1 MTLTT
6 EQIKELINKFINS
19 KAYRSLNDMQ
29 KHITFLDIFKKTR
42 KETYHS
48 DIIAWII
55 ENDEFNTLSETPV
68 QLILKQAKASYNGS
82 DDCIKNN
89 LKSLCRKQITF
100 SEVKADREVTTSSD
114 DEDGRADIVVT
125 ANLNLSVDSKSEI
138 RIIIENKIDSKEGVN
153 QCKKYADFFDDENNV
168 ENKRFLNVYIFLAP
182 YKPDKLS
189 SEKFISITYQEL
201 LDSVLYPIAKYKT
214 EHGGSSLYLREYIN
228 TITSLKTNN
237 ILAMSDECRELLKSL
252 FDNNKAIFDAFIDI
266 ALEKNPIYSAER
278 IKAALN
284 DEYKITYQGK
294 SETVKGQ
301 TNLAVAIARHLVTI
315 FSDSNALI
323 SEFGELS
330 FTGKLEKYYLMK
342 RVNAKKGRYTTK
354 VKEKITCNGVE
365 IYCSN
370 QWGKAKVKALIDKV
384 RVHGIAVE

>member
-1 MTLTT
+1 MALTT

-29 KHITFLDIFKKTR
+29 KRITFLDIFKKTR

-55 ENDEFNTLSETPV
+55 ENEEFNTLSETPV
-68 QLILKQAKASYNGS
+68 HLILKLAKASYNGS
-82 DDCIKNN
+82 NDCIKNN
-89 LKSLCRKQITF
+89 LNSLCKKQITL

-114 DEDGRADIVVT
+114 DEDGRADIVIT
-125 ANLNLSVDSKSEI
+125 ANLNMQVCSKDKI
-138 RIIIENKIDSKEGVN
+138 RIIIENKIDSKEGEN
-153 QCKKYADFFDDENNV
+153 QCKKYADHFDNENN
-168 ENKRFLNVYIFLAP
+168 EDNKGFLNVYIFLAP

-237 ILAMSDECRELLKSL
+237 ILAMDNESSEHLKKL
-252 FDNNKAIFDAFIDI
+252 YEENKWVFYAFLDI
-266 ALEKNPIYSAER
+266 ALSDNPIYSSER

-284 DEYKITYQGK
+284 LEYKINYPDGT
-294 SETVKGQ
+294 SESVKGH
-301 TNLAVAIARHLVTI
+301 TKLAVAIAKFIARQKNQQDL
-315 FSDSNALI
+315 LK
-323 SEFGELS
+323 EYGELK
-330 FTGKLEKYYLMK
+330 FDGTQEKYYLMD
-342 RVNAKKGRYTTK
+342 VDNTKGRYAK
-354 VKEKITCNGVE
+354 VDSIVCKDQKEVL
-365 IYCSN
+365 CSN
-370 QWGKAKVKALIDKV
+370 QWGKAKVKALLDLV
-384 RVHGIAVE
+384 RTCGLTVE